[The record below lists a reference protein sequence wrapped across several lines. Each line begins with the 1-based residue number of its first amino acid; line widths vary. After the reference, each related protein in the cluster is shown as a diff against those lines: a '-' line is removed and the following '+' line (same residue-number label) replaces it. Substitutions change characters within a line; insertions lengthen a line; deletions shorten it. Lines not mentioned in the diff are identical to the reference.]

1 MTHTQTP
8 RIPALDEH
16 SAPGQLDL
24 IRDIRSER
32 GGELLLLYRVLLNS
46 PPLAEGWLK
55 LLTAVR
61 QQTSLDGRIRE
72 LIILQIAALNGAQYE
87 FEAHVPF
94 ARREGVDDAVL
105 WSIEKGEVP
114 DSLTPR
120 ERLALRYAGQ
130 MTREIQVPD
139 ALFNE
144 LRQHYTAAEILE
156 LTVVAGA
163 YNMVSRVLVALDIKT
178 EH

>member
-1 MTHTQTP
+1 MANSRTP
-8 RIPALDEH
+8 RIPALDER
-16 SAPGQLDL
+16 SSPDLLDL
-24 IRDIRSER
+24 IQEIRSER

-46 PPLAEGWLK
+46 PPVARGWLK

-61 QQTSLDGRIRE
+61 QHTNLDGRIRE
-72 LIILQIAALNGAQYE
+72 LIILQIAALNGARYE

-94 ARREGVDDAVL
+94 ARREGVDDVTLA
-105 WSIEKGEVP
+105 SIEKGEVP

-139 ALFNE
+139 TLFNE
-144 LRQHYTAAEILE
+144 LRQHYTEGEILE